1 MIRKIKIRGYRI
13 HKDLTVEP
21 NRGFNLIVG
30 ANESG
35 KSTLMEAIALAL
47 TGRINGRS
55 AAEELNPHWFNTD
68 VVREFIEKRTRRC
81 SRCFPGDPDRAVLR
95 GPARA
100 ASPVWGNQYTCP
112 HERLPGCDDADFY
125 KS

>member
-1 MIRKIKIRGYRI
+1 METRISLLYDGQFGKDQMIRNIKIKGYRI

-35 KSTLMEAIALAL
+35 KSTLMEAVALAL

-55 AAEELNPHWFNTD
+55 AAEELNPHWFNTA
-68 VVREFIEKRTRRC
+68 VVSEFIEKRT
-81 SRCFPGDPDRAVLR
+81 SGVPVAFPEILIEL
-95 GPARA
+95 
-100 ASPVWGNQYTCP
+100 S
-112 HERLPGCDDADFY
+112 
-125 KS
+125 